1 MHEVTQM
8 DGFTFIKRLAWLQ
21 QILHNGGC
29 VKILERHRSSANLMK
44 IYVNPNVNALS
55 LSHTHTH
62 SHTKA
67 KPKSKEKSHS
77 LCERHNVPSNLH
89 LLMVVEYLIFPPTK

>member
-8 DGFTFIKRLAWLQ
+8 DAFTFIKRLAWLQ

-29 VKILERHRSSANLMK
+29 VNILERHLSIVNLMK
-44 IYVNPNVNALS
+44 TFVNPNVNDLS
-55 LSHTHTH
+55 LS
-62 SHTKA
+62 KA
-67 KPKSKEKSHS
+67 KSKSKEKSHS
-77 LCERHNVPSNLH
+77 LCKCHNVPSNLH

>member
-29 VKILERHRSSANLMK
+29 VNILERHLSSVNLMK
-44 IYVNPNVNALS
+44 TFVNPNVNALS
-55 LSHTHTH
+55 LSL
-62 SHTKA
+62 KG
-67 KPKSKEKSHS
+67 KIKI
-77 LCERHNVPSNLH
+77 ERKIPLFVQVP
-89 LLMVVEYLIFPPTK
+89 

>member
-29 VKILERHRSSANLMK
+29 VNMLERHLSSANLMK
-44 IYVNPNVNALS
+44 TSVNPNVNALS
-55 LSHTHTH
+55 LSLKGKIKIKRKIPLFVQV
-62 SHTKA
+62 S
-67 KPKSKEKSHS
+67 
-77 LCERHNVPSNLH
+77 
-89 LLMVVEYLIFPPTK
+89 